1 MMPRPEI
8 VLCPSHS
15 SLTHTHVH
23 LHIEH
28 IRTHT
33 YKYVSNHPKSQF
45 RTYFA
50 LLMFS
55 LHRCIIHCTW
65 IYALAFLLKIFNPFM
80 IYYFGQTDLSP
91 SKAWGLQTAHLHCCC
106 LEKSWAVPKLC
117 SFVYFRFLLQT
128 HFLNA
133 ASALSFY
140 LHNLNKA
147 LFTVDIYFLY
157 IFCL

>member
-1 MMPRPEI
+1 MGRMDVSWGMMPRPEI

-65 IYALAFLLKIFNPFM
+65 IYALAFLLKFSTLLWFIILDKQICHLQKHEDCKQPTCIAVVWKNHE
-80 IYYFGQTDLSP
+80 LSP
-91 SKAWGLQTAHLHCCC
+91 S
-106 LEKSWAVPKLC
+106 
-117 SFVYFRFLLQT
+117 F
-128 HFLNA
+128 
-133 ASALSFY
+133 AL
-140 LHNLNKA
+140 
-147 LFTVDIYFLY
+147 LFTSGFYYRPTFSMLPPPWVFIS
-157 IFCL
+157 II